1 MRKLNVAIVAGVIAA
16 LVGVGIV
23 VAYGRGVNS
32 RIAAGRR
39 TTTVLVARQP
49 LPAGVPASG
58 LAGVVVEKKVPV
70 AYTVT
75 GALDSLAQVP
85 AGSVL
90 LGPVAA
96 GGQLSY
102 ADFGSSSIPAAVQPI
117 RGTVDVAISV
127 GLTPGVLKYVQPG
140 SDVDI
145 FVTYTQ
151 AGSSAGSSAGAAGL
165 SSATKLFATD
175 VPVVSVSAASPPA
188 GQSGSTATPAATIN
202 PSDVYAV
209 LQVPPGLAQQI
220 VNAATLG
227 DIYLALAPKG
237 NPELTR
243 AATVPSMVLSGKP

>member
-23 VAYGRGVNS
+23 VAYGRGVDS

-39 TTTVLVARQP
+39 TTTVLVAREP
-49 LPAGVPASG
+49 LPAGALASA
-58 LAGVVVEKKVPV
+58 LAGVVVEKKVPT

-102 ADFGSSSIPAAVQPI
+102 ADFGSSSIPAAVQPA
-117 RGTVDVAISV
+117 RGKVDVAISV

-151 AGSSAGSSAGAAGL
+151 AGSAAGSSGL

-188 GQSGSTATPAATIN
+188 GQSGSSATPAATIN

-209 LQVPPGLAQQI
+209 LQVPPGLAQEI

-237 NPELTR
+237 DPELTR
-243 AATVPSMVLSGKP
+243 AATVPSTVLAGTP